1 MKRKI
6 FFIPIMLI
14 LIFSLA
20 ACGSGAGGPGP
31 RTWID
36 APLDGSSI
44 PLGPVIVRSHAAS
57 DGGTAQAVLMVN
69 GAQVRV
75 DQAADS
81 SSPLIEF
88 AQTWIPA
95 APGEY
100 TLQVIS
106 TDNSGNEGRSNMVRI
121 QVGELLVTETFTAT
135 PLTSTYPIPN
145 TTPTLTQTSE
155 PTLTLSQNGN
165 CREGDSTAYE
175 VVIAFLAGQQVAIE
189 GRNSDNTWFWVLI
202 PGGGHCWIA
211 GTVGIPTGPYTS
223 TGIVNPPALPAPP
236 VVSPTSPVQAAPR
249 APSNFGVS
257 TKSCT
262 SSEYIVRLQWN
273 DSNGENGYQIYR
285 DGNLI
290 ATIAANSTVYDDNSP
305 DYNSH
310 GYQVQAYNDVG
321 SASSSTQNSEGC
333 LY

>member
-1 MKRKI
+1 MNRKI
-6 FFIPIMLI
+6 FFIPIMLF
-14 LIFSLA
+14 LIMSLA
-20 ACGSGAGGPGP
+20 ACASGSGGPGP

-36 APLDGSSI
+36 APLDGSSVA
-44 PLGPVIVRSHAAS
+44 LGPIIVRSHAAS
-57 DGGTAQAVLMVN
+57 EGGTAQAVLMVN
-69 GAQVRV
+69 GVQVRV
-75 DQAADS
+75 DQSADS

-88 AQTWIPA
+88 AQTWIPT

-106 TDNSGNEGRSNMVRI
+106 TDNVGNEGRSNSVRV
-121 QVGELLVTETFTAT
+121 QVGQLPVQTFTPTPLVT
-135 PLTSTYPIPN
+135 TSPIPN
-145 TTPTLTQTSE
+145 ITPSNTPESE

-175 VVIAFLAGQQVAIE
+175 VVTAFLAGQQVAIE

-223 TGIVNPPALPAPP
+223 TGIVNPPALPAPT
-236 VVSPTSPVQAAPR
+236 VVSPTPPVQAAPG
-249 APSNFGVS
+249 APGQFGVS

-290 ATIAANSTVYDDNSP
+290 ATIAANSTIFDDNSP

-310 GYQVQAYNDVG
+310 SYQVQAYNNAG
-321 SASSSTQNSEGC
+321 SASSSIQNSEGC